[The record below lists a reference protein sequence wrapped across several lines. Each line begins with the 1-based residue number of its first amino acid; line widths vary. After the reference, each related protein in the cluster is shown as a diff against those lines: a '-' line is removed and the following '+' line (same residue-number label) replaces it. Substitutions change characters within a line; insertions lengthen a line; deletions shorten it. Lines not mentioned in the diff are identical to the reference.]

1 MSEPDLPALIGQCL
15 GEIGRL
21 AYLFAGEEEAVVELA
36 IAEMREQLGETIPP
50 DTVEQFVGA
59 LLRCKAEIERR
70 GIVGSVSRH

>member
-1 MSEPDLPALIGQCL
+1 MSAPDLPALIRQCL

-21 AYLFAGEEEAVVELA
+21 AYLFAGEEEAVVERA

-59 LLRCKAEIERR
+59 VMRCKAEIERR
-70 GIVGSVSRH
+70 GFVLSASRH